1 MQIHPKDVGSE
12 IKLTGEEFIK
22 ILEFYFERKISG
34 FVILNPDP
42 SPMGKIV
49 RQAIT
54 HPLDK
59 ENFVGNIK
67 SLRETIK
74 SVGKYLMLSEA
85 RWAIDNWDQWL
96 QFVDRHNR
104 LPGVGYGSGEDK
116 GKLR

>member
-1 MQIHPKDVGSE
+1 MMTLHTKTGTEVR
-12 IKLTGEEFIK
+12 LTGEEFIA
-22 ILEFYFERKISG
+22 ILEKELNGKVSG

-42 SPMGKIV
+42 SPLGKIV
-49 RQAIT
+49 RQAIVA
-54 HPLDK
+54 PLDK

-67 SLRETIK
+67 SLRETVK

-85 RWAIDNWDQWL
+85 RWAVDHWDEWL
-96 QFVDRHNR
+96 QFVDRNNR